1 MDNRETLQSPV
12 TSLSARKNR
21 SIVKRGKKEGRGF
34 FLGLLTTSGIIIV
47 FLGLITFQGKEIM
60 IFTFEKFVI
69 NKALVSLL
77 PEEYNLEKAETI
89 RKEVYDF
96 YEAAAAEQIS
106 DVALFEVSSKI
117 QVIIQDGQI
126 LEEEVLSLM
135 ALIRERR
142 GG

>member
-1 MDNRETLQSPV
+1 M
-12 TSLSARKNR
+12 
-21 SIVKRGKKEGRGF
+21 KRGKKEGRGF

-77 PEEYNLEKAETI
+77 PEEYNLEKAEAI
-89 RKEVYDF
+89 RKEVTDF